1 MILRKDPIVKKIFIV
16 FTVTIIAFGIA
27 MIFNNY
33 FFIEEL
39 GDNGVKISA
48 VYGFMVKS
56 IIIVVLMIVIS
67 ISSFIYVLKR
77 IIGELDKISF
87 EIDRI
92 MDGDFSAV
100 SDTNEEGILSRIE
113 FQFFQMSKRLQI
125 NLNEIN
131 DEKENVKSLVTDISH
146 QLRTPLSSIK
156 VFNSLL
162 LENGISKEEEEE
174 FLNRIKNEEDKLEWL
189 LNSLTKIS
197 MMETGLIQLKKK
209 KDNIKSTIIE
219 AVNGIYLKAS
229 EKGIDIK
236 MNNLQDIY
244 ICHDAKWTKEAIF
257 NVLENAVKY
266 TDENGEID
274 ISIEKLESYIKIDID
289 DNGIG
294 IPSKDIRKIF
304 DRFYRGNS
312 ERVRKTQGSGVGLY
326 LTRKILE
333 EQGGSI
339 TAFSKEGQGSEFT
352 ILMVL

>member
-33 FFIEEL
+33 FFIEKL

-48 VYGFMVKS
+48 AYGFMVKS
-56 IIIVVLMIVIS
+56 IIIVVLMTAMS

-92 MDGDFSAV
+92 MDGDFSVV

-113 FQFFQMSKRLQI
+113 FQFFQMSRRLQI

-162 LENGISKEEEEE
+162 LENGISKKEEEE
-174 FLNRIKNEEDKLEWL
+174 FLNRIKDEEDKLEWL

-197 MMETGLIQLKKK
+197 MMETGLIQLRKK

-219 AVNGIYLKAS
+219 AVNGIYLKAL

-236 MNNLQDIY
+236 MNDLQDIY

-266 TDENGEID
+266 TDENGEIN
-274 ISIEKLESYIKIDID
+274 ISMEKLESYIKIDID
-289 DNGIG
+289 DNGMG

-312 ERVRKTQGSGVGLY
+312 EKVRKTQGSGVGLY